1 MVDAQAVIAGN
12 TEYAYRNGQPV
23 TPQVQVSHS
32 GRSLTEGVDY
42 KVRYIGNTEGGTAYA
57 MVMGMGQYTDYTL
70 VPFTIAPSRDLSG
83 FSVKQP
89 ANRVYT
95 GKENKPSS
103 ITVKDASG
111 KTLKNGLDYTW
122 TVSNAVEVG
131 TATVHVQ
138 MMGNYAGTL
147 ETTYQIKKSAQS
159 ITIGN
164 RKTEVLLGDA
174 PFNLNAVSPAG
185 SALTYKSSNPEV
197 ASISRGRNR
206 YAAGNR

>member
-1 MVDAQAVIAGN
+1 MCI
-12 TEYAYRNGQPV
+12 
-23 TPQVQVSHS
+23 
-32 GRSLTEGVDY
+32 
-42 KVRYIGNTEGGTAYA
+42 
-57 MVMGMGQYTDYTL
+57 
-70 VPFTIAPSRDLSG
+70 RD
-83 FSVKQP
+83 
-89 ANRVYT
+89 
-95 GKENKPSS
+95 SS

-197 ASISRGRNR
+197 ASISADGTVTPQAIGETTITVK
-206 YAAGNR
+206 AAGSADYTADSETFILKVRSFLLYTSRCV